1 MDNQLTLFPE
11 EESLTVEKGID
22 YIDLKDLVQ
31 TRTDSFKKFNRG
43 KYFIYKTGG
52 INVFMPGEGKTFPFV
67 QNKITGRILQAT
79 LMGGIDSYPK
89 LSLSSDIPEDKSPVK
104 VSFHWLVGSA
114 FIVNDMPDKKKI
126 VDHKNHNVHDYRIFN
141 LEWVTHQKNSQKR
154 NPRLNQ
160 KELTEQAKQIH
171 ERKIK

>member
-31 TRTDSFKKFNRG
+31 TRTDSFKKFGRD

-52 INVFMPGEGKTFPFV
+52 INVFMPGEGKVFPFV
-67 QNKITGRILQAT
+67 QNKRTGRILQAT
-79 LMGGIDSYPK
+79 LMGGVDSYPK

-171 ERKIK
+171 ERR

>member
-67 QNKITGRILQAT
+67 QNKITGRILQPT
-79 LMGGIDSYPK
+79 LMGGVDSYPK
-89 LSLSSDIPEDKSPVK
+89 LSLSSDIPEDKSPAK

-126 VDHKNHNVHDYRIFN
+126 VDHKDHNKHDYRIFN

>member
-31 TRTDSFKKFNRG
+31 TRTDSFKKFGRD

-52 INVFMPGEGKTFPFV
+52 INVFMPGEGKVFPFV
-67 QNKITGRILQAT
+67 QNKRTGRILQAT

-126 VDHKNHNVHDYRIFN
+126 VDHKDHNEQDYRIFN

>member
-1 MDNQLTLFPE
+1 MNNQPTLFPE
-11 EESLTVEKGID
+11 EESLTIEKGID
-22 YIDLKDLVQ
+22 FIDLKDLVQ
-31 TRTDSFKKFNRG
+31 TRTDSFKKFSKD
-43 KYFIYKTGG
+43 KYFIYKTRG
-52 INVFMPGEGKTFPFV
+52 INPFMPGEGKVFPFV
-67 QNKITGRILQAT
+67 QNKRTGHILQPT

-89 LSLSSDIPEDKSPVK
+89 LSLTSDVPEDKSPAK

-126 VDHKNHNVHDYRIFN
+126 VDHRDHNKHDYRIFN

-160 KELTEQAKQIH
+160 KELTEQARQIH

>member
-31 TRTDSFKKFNRG
+31 TRTDSFKKFGRD

-67 QNKITGRILQAT
+67 QNKITGRILQPT
-79 LMGGIDSYPK
+79 LMGGVDSYPK

>member
-31 TRTDSFKKFNRG
+31 TRTDSFKKFGRD

-52 INVFMPGEGKTFPFV
+52 INVFMPGEGKVFPFV
-67 QNKITGRILQAT
+67 QNKRTGHILQAT

-171 ERKIK
+171 ERR

>member
-52 INVFMPGEGKTFPFV
+52 INVFMPGEGKVFPFV
-67 QNKITGRILQAT
+67 QNKRTGRILQAT

-89 LSLSSDIPEDKSPVK
+89 LSLSSDIQEDKSPVK

>member
-52 INVFMPGEGKTFPFV
+52 INVFMPGEGKVFPFV
-67 QNKITGRILQAT
+67 QNKRTGHILQAT

-171 ERKIK
+171 ERR

>member
-31 TRTDSFKKFNRG
+31 TRTDSFKKFGRD

-52 INVFMPGEGKTFPFV
+52 INVFMPGEGKVFPFV
-67 QNKITGRILQAT
+67 QNKRTGRILQPT
-79 LMGGIDSYPK
+79 LMGGVDSYPK
-89 LSLSSDIPEDKSPVK
+89 LSLSSDIPEDKSPAK

-126 VDHKNHNVHDYRIFN
+126 VDHKDHNKHDYRIFN

>member
-31 TRTDSFKKFNRG
+31 TRTDSFKKFNRD

-67 QNKITGRILQAT
+67 QNKRTGRILQAT
-79 LMGGIDSYPK
+79 LMGGMDSYPK

-126 VDHKNHNVHDYRIFN
+126 VDHKNHNKHDYRIFN

-171 ERKIK
+171 ERR

>member
-31 TRTDSFKKFNRG
+31 TRTDSFKKFGRD

-52 INVFMPGEGKTFPFV
+52 INVFMPGEGKVFPFV
-67 QNKITGRILQAT
+67 QNKRTGRILQAT

-126 VDHKNHNVHDYRIFN
+126 VDHKDHNVHDYRIFN

-171 ERKIK
+171 ERKK

>member
-31 TRTDSFKKFNRG
+31 TRTDSFKKFGRD

-67 QNKITGRILQAT
+67 QNKITGRILQPT
-79 LMGGIDSYPK
+79 LMGGVDSYPK

-126 VDHKNHNVHDYRIFN
+126 VDHKDHNVHDYRIFN

-171 ERKIK
+171 ERR

>member
-31 TRTDSFKKFNRG
+31 TRTDSFKKFGRD

-52 INVFMPGEGKTFPFV
+52 TNVFMPGEGKVFPFV
-67 QNKITGRILQAT
+67 QNKRTGRILQAT

-126 VDHKNHNVHDYRIFN
+126 VDHKDHNVHDYRIFN

>member
-31 TRTDSFKKFNRG
+31 TRTDSFKKFGRD

-52 INVFMPGEGKTFPFV
+52 INVFMPGEGKVFPFV
-67 QNKITGRILQAT
+67 QNKRTGRILQAT

-89 LSLSSDIPEDKSPVK
+89 LSLSSDIPEDKSPAK

>member
-52 INVFMPGEGKTFPFV
+52 INVFMPGEGKVFPFV
-67 QNKITGRILQAT
+67 QNKRTGRILQAT

>member
-31 TRTDSFKKFNRG
+31 TRTDSFKKFGRD

-52 INVFMPGEGKTFPFV
+52 INVFMPGEGKVFPFV
-67 QNKITGRILQAT
+67 QNKRTGRILQPT
-79 LMGGIDSYPK
+79 LMGGVDSYPK
-89 LSLSSDIPEDKSPVK
+89 LSLSSDIPEDKSPAK

-126 VDHKNHNVHDYRIFN
+126 VDHKDHNEHDYRIFN

-171 ERKIK
+171 ERR

>member
-67 QNKITGRILQAT
+67 QNKITGRILQPT
-79 LMGGIDSYPK
+79 LMGGVDSYPK
-89 LSLSSDIPEDKSPVK
+89 LSLSSDIPEDKSPAK

>member
-1 MDNQLTLFPE
+1 MEDQLTLFPE

-31 TRTDSFKKFNRG
+31 TRTDSFKKFDRG

-67 QNKITGRILQAT
+67 QNKITGRILQPT
-79 LMGGIDSYPK
+79 LMGGVDSYPK
-89 LSLSSDIPEDKSPVK
+89 LSLTSDIPEDKSPAK

-126 VDHKNHNVHDYRIFN
+126 VDHRDHNKHDYRIFN
-141 LEWVTHQKNSQKR
+141 LQWVTHQTNSQKR

>member
-31 TRTDSFKKFNRG
+31 TRTDSFKKFGRD

-52 INVFMPGEGKTFPFV
+52 INVFMPGEGKVFPFV
-67 QNKITGRILQAT
+67 QNKRTGRILQAT

-126 VDHKNHNVHDYRIFN
+126 VDHKDHNVHDYRIFN

>member
-31 TRTDSFKKFNRG
+31 TRTDSFKKFGRD

-52 INVFMPGEGKTFPFV
+52 INPFMTGEGKTFPFV
-67 QNKITGRILQAT
+67 QNKITGRILQPT
-79 LMGGIDSYPK
+79 LMGGVDSYPK

>member
-67 QNKITGRILQAT
+67 QNKITGRILQPT
-79 LMGGIDSYPK
+79 LMGGVDSYPK

>member
-31 TRTDSFKKFNRG
+31 TRTDSFKKFGRD

-67 QNKITGRILQAT
+67 QNKITGRILQPT
-79 LMGGIDSYPK
+79 LMGGVDSYPK
-89 LSLSSDIPEDKSPVK
+89 LSLSSDIPEDKSPAK

-171 ERKIK
+171 ERR

>member
-31 TRTDSFKKFNRG
+31 TRTDSFKKFGRD

-52 INVFMPGEGKTFPFV
+52 INVFMPGEGKVFPFV
-67 QNKITGRILQAT
+67 QNKRTGRILQAT

-171 ERKIK
+171 ERR